1 MSSLKGSLQSISLTD
16 VVQLLN
22 VNRKTG
28 KLYVINGKRSG
39 ILFVQNGQVIH
50 AETPDTSGE
59 TAAFDVLEWEKGEF
73 EFIGTKIQ
81 VPTSIRRSIQDL
93 LMESARTSDSRKRLR
108 GIFSNLHTVP
118 WPTLPDPQLTAGLKL
133 FAEDR
138 KVIPFLDGY
147 RTFMEVIAACEQS
160 EIAVLQACLT
170 LKEAGRLLV
179 LEPELNLTTRVMKAG
194 FFKKGDHVEL
204 SRNLE
209 ARWKEVGPYGRAPIE
224 NVRILWHEGPAVE
237 AVQFVNGLPDDVIAI
252 PKELMQAWG
261 VPEGMFVGVRPAP

>member
-1 MSSLKGSLQSISLTD
+1 MSTLKGSLQSISLMD

-50 AETPDTSGE
+50 AETPDTNGE

-81 VPTSIRRSIQDL
+81 APTSIRRSLQDL

-108 GIFSNLHTVP
+108 GIFPNLHAIP
-118 WPTLPDPQLTAGLKL
+118 WPTKEDLALTQGLKL

-138 KVIPFLDGY
+138 RVLPFLDGY
-147 RTFMEVIAACEQS
+147 RTFMEVISASEQS
-160 EIAVLQACLT
+160 EVAVLQTCLT
-170 LKEAGRLLV
+170 LKEADRLLV
-179 LEPELNLTTRVMKAG
+179 LEPEVTLTVQVMKTG
-194 FFKKGDHVEL
+194 LFKKGDHVEL
-204 SRNLE
+204 SRSLE
-209 ARWKEVGPYGRAPIE
+209 ARWKEVGPYGRHPISS
-224 NVRILWHEGPAVE
+224 VRVLWHEGPAVE
-237 AVQFVNGLPDDVIAI
+237 SVQFVNGLPEGAIAI
-252 PKELMQAWG
+252 PKELLQAWG